1 MGPSTPGAQLWVA
14 RYSGPGTRFDGA
26 NALGVS
32 PDGSIVFVTGESIG
46 SMGYGDLDYATVA
59 YDASTGSQLWVKRY
73 AGPAGSDDYAGDLGV
88 SPDGSRVFV
97 TGDSYGSTG
106 YPDYAT
112 VAYDASTGS
121 QLWVMRYDG
130 PGNVGDFTYDLEV
143 SPDGSAVF
151 VTGSSI
157 GSTGNYDYAT
167 VAYDAS
173 TGSQLWARRTDGP
186 GTNAGDS
193 AFDLG
198 VSPDGSA
205 VFVTGFSLNST
216 GFSDFL
222 TVAYDASTGSQ
233 LWAKSYNGPANG
245 SDAAVALG
253 VSPDGSAVFVTG
265 GSVGPSG
272 SGGDYATVAYDASTG
287 SQLWAKSYNGP
298 ANDSDFAIGLGVSP
312 EGSTVFVTGNSI
324 GSTSDYDYAT
334 VAYNASTGSR
344 LWAKRYNGPRDDIDD
359 ATALGVSPDGSSV
372 FVTGFST
379 GPMGDFDY
387 ATLAYD
393 ATTGSQLWV
402 RRYNGPVHG
411 HDWANALGVSPDG
424 STVFV
429 AGSSTSRK
437 NLDYATVAYSI
448 T

>member
-1 MGPSTPGAQLWVA
+1 MLLAVSLSMMPATLGAGPAGAARTLAAPHTTRPHTVPATSMGPSTPGAQLWVA

-130 PGNVGDFTYDLEV
+130 PGNVGDFTYDLE
-143 SPDGSAVF
+143 
-151 VTGSSI
+151 
-157 GSTGNYDYAT
+157 
-167 VAYDAS
+167 
-173 TGSQLWARRTDGP
+173 
-186 GTNAGDS
+186 
-193 AFDLG
+193 
-198 VSPDGSA
+198 
-205 VFVTGFSLNST
+205 
-216 GFSDFL
+216 
-222 TVAYDASTGSQ
+222 
-233 LWAKSYNGPANG
+233 
-245 SDAAVALG
+245 